1 MRQLKISESITNR
14 SIRSLNS
21 YLLDISKYD
30 MLTGEEE
37 AALAV
42 RIREGDAVA
51 LNRLVNGNLRFVVSV
66 AKQFQHQGLPLED
79 LINEGNLGLVTAA
92 KRFDETRGFKF
103 ISYAVWWIR
112 QAIMSAIAVQS
123 RAVRLPLNQLADWSK
138 VKRSQSALEQELE
151 REPTVD
157 ELAEAY
163 GVSSVRMGR
172 ILSNGNKEVS
182 LDAPSLQSPDISL
195 LDALPDSGPQADV
208 PIMNHSLETAV
219 LEVMTNLSEREQLIL
234 KLFFGLGGYEP
245 KTLGEIGRQMGLT
258 TERVRQIKTKALTWL
273 QHSEAGKN
281 LIQGLQK

>member
-1 MRQLKISESITNR
+1 M
-14 SIRSLNS
+14 NS